1 MISSNILNSFLTSPK
16 RNANESHSL
25 SSSDDEDMSTLDSE
39 IDDMDYDDAD
49 ESLTSDTDRERQ
61 MGALGRHERLFN
73 QVPLIIRDLNNNIIN
88 NNPSNRDEVN
98 RLKTVEENITNLNEL
113 KVYPGT
119 LKNLTRIRIKD
130 LMPVYNPSIVEKL
143 PNLPESLKK
152 FLVFED
158 EIDLIKKLTKDEIKL
173 VSN

>member
-1 MISSNILNSFLTSPK
+1 MLNTFLTSPK
-16 RNANESHSL
+16 RNATEPHSL

-61 MGALGRHERLFN
+61 IGFGRNERLFN

-88 NNPSNRDEVN
+88 NNPSNRDELN
-98 RLKTVEENITNLNEL
+98 KLKTVEENITNLNEL
-113 KVYPGT
+113 KVYPGS

-152 FLVFED
+152 FLVFQD
-158 EIDLIKKLTKDEIKL
+158 EIDLIKKLTINEINV